1 MYEYNECFIMNAP
14 KLVLASLPLRHV
26 WNSFVV
32 LQNLHAILVELFHQ
46 KYPWILSFQI
56 CFYFCSYEVATGNRN
71 NYNTPLKIMYS
82 EVEKCVIEVTLR
94 STFLANWQSRRGSGA
109 ILPTSSSTC
118 GAFWQLLQEF
128 RQSTPI
134 NNMFIS
140 VCYLFY

>member
-1 MYEYNECFIMNAP
+1 MYPNSCGPACLFDMFEI
-14 KLVLASLPLRHV
+14 VL
-26 WNSFVV
+26 SFYK
-32 LQNLHAILVELFHQ
+32 NLHAILVELFHQ

-56 CFYFCSYEVATGNRN
+56 FIYFCSYEVVTGNRN

-82 EVEKCVIEVTLR
+82 EVEKCVIDVNLR
-94 STFLANWQSRRGSGA
+94 STFLANWQSRRGSGT

-128 RQSTPI
+128 PQSTPI
-134 NNMFIS
+134 NNMFIL